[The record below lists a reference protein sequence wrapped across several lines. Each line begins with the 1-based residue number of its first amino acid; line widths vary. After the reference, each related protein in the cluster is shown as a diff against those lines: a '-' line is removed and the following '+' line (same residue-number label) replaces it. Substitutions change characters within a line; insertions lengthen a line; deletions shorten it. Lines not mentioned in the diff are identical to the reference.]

1 MLIIK
6 YGRTDSAFHTGTFY
20 IRSTGDKKIPAGVM
34 TTLVR
39 FRGNLDYQV
48 DYRAAIG
55 GKCDA
60 PDLLYYTD

>member
-6 YGRTDSAFHTGTFY
+6 YGRTDSAFHTGT
-20 IRSTGDKKIPAGVM
+20 STGDKKIPAGVM
-34 TTLVR
+34 ATLVR

-48 DYRAAIG
+48 DYRAAVG